1 MKLPIIDTKS
11 RKLGEQDLPQQFSEA
26 FRPDLIHRAVQALQS
41 SARQSYG
48 NHPEAGK
55 RSSSKTSKR
64 RRKYR
69 GTYGFGISRVRRKIL
84 SRRGTRFSWVGAFS
98 AQTVGGKRAHPPKAN
113 RIWERK
119 INKKESS
126 KAIRSAMGAVLNR
139 NGVEKRGHYLPE
151 HYPFIIDNHFEQ
163 LSKTNEVKTVLEGFG
178 FQKELERSM
187 VKKIRAGIGKLR
199 GRRYRRK
206 KGLLIVV
213 GKDDCH
219 VLNAAKNLPG
229 VDIVPV
235 HSLNVE
241 LLAPGALPGR
251 VTLWTKNAVERIEQ
265 EKLFA

>member
-1 MKLPIIDTKS
+1 LP
-11 RKLGEQDLPQQFSEA
+11 EQFNEA
-26 FRPDLIHRAVQALQS
+26 YRPDLIQRAVQALQS

-84 SRRGTRFSWVGAFS
+84 SRRGTRFNWVGAFS
-98 AQTVGGKRAHPPKAN
+98 AQAVGGKRAHPPKGN

-119 INKKESS
+119 INKKENSM
-126 KAIRSAMGAVLNR
+126 AIRSAMGAALNR
-139 NGVEKRGHYLPE
+139 NIVEKRGHRLPQQ
-151 HYPFIIDNHFEQ
+151 YPFIIDNQFESLQ
-163 LSKTNEVKTVLEGFG
+163 KTIEVKKVLAELG
-178 FQKELERSM
+178 FQEELQRSS
-187 VKKIRAGIGKLR
+187 VKKVRAGIGKLR

-206 KGLLIVV
+206 KGLLIIV
-213 GKDDCH
+213 GKEDCPA
-219 VLNAAKNLPG
+219 LKAAKNIPG
-229 VDIVPV
+229 VDAVPA
-235 HSLNVE
+235 HSLNAE

>member
-1 MKLPIIDTKS
+1 MKLPIIDLKCK
-11 RKLGEQDLPQQFSEA
+11 KLGEQVLPRQFNEEY
-26 FRPDLIHRAVQALQS
+26 RPDLIQRAVQALQS

-119 INKKESS
+119 INQKENS
-126 KAIRSAMGAVLNR
+126 KAIRSALGAVLNR
-139 NGVEKRGHYLPE
+139 NIVGKRGHHIPE
-151 HYPFIIDNHFEQ
+151 LYPFVIEDHFEI
-163 LSKTNEVKTVLEGFG
+163 LNKTAAVKSILVEWG
-178 FQKELERSM
+178 FQDELARSA
-187 VKKIRAGIGKLR
+187 VKKVRAGRGKLR
-199 GRRYRRK
+199 NRKYRRK

-213 GKDDCH
+213 GQEDCA
-219 VLNAAKNLPG
+219 VLKSAKNIPG
-229 VDIVPV
+229 LDIVPV
-235 HSLNVE
+235 NSLNVE

-251 VTLWTKNAVERIEQ
+251 VTLWTKSAIEKMGSER
-265 EKLFA
+265 LFV